1 MADYWNDNDN
11 KNNNSSYNRY
21 GGTQNNQNGTNENN
35 GFDNGE
41 NNENNDYAFSV
52 LNKNG
57 RPKTLGWS
65 VASMT
70 VGILS
75 VICCC
80 VFPWAGCVFAV
91 AAIALSI
98 VSRTTLGY
106 FDGMAIAGLILGIFG
121 LIFGIASILMIMLI
135 DEEFFKQFYE
145 EFQKNM
151 NQNGVEF

>member
-1 MADYWNDNDN
+1 M
-11 KNNNSSYNRY
+11 
-21 GGTQNNQNGTNENN
+21 
-35 GFDNGE
+35 
-41 NNENNDYAFSV
+41 
-52 LNKNG
+52 
-57 RPKTLGWS
+57 
-65 VASMT
+65 
-70 VGILS
+70 
-75 VICCC
+75 
-80 VFPWAGCVFAV
+80 FAV

-121 LIFGIASILMIMLI
+121 LIFGIASILMMMLV